1 MSRSQAMKNSVP
13 ILWRVLRYLWPTVKL
28 ERPLIAG
35 SLSALLV
42 ASLIR
47 LLEPW
52 PLKFVFDRII
62 STDGVAAEK
71 GIAIVDNLSPMAL
84 LLIAAVAVVAVTGL
98 RAAMEYLQ
106 SVGFAIIGNRTLT
119 SLREKLYRHVQRLSL
134 QFHSQARSGDL
145 IARVTTD
152 MSMLKDAAVTAVL
165 PLVARVL
172 TVVCM
177 VVVMFLMEWRL
188 ALIAVGTA
196 PLFWLITVGQG
207 RRVHQA
213 ARKQRKCDGALT
225 ATVAE
230 SLSGVRVVQALSLE
244 EVFARDF
251 TSRNTKSL
259 KEGVKTSRMSAR
271 LERYTDVIIG
281 VATATVLL
289 GGGRLVITGF
299 ISPGDLLV
307 FLYYLKQTLRPAR
320 DFAKYTA
327 RLAKAAA
334 AGERVLELMERVP
347 DVDDLPDACDAPSF
361 RGKVRFEN
369 VSFAYNPECR
379 ILKNISFDVQPGQ
392 TVALVGP
399 SGIGKS
405 TLISL
410 ILRLYDPLEGKVMID
425 GEDVRHYTLASLRSQ
440 ISVVMQDSILF
451 SGSIADNI
459 GYTVPEATRDQI
471 EEAAEIANADSF
483 IRMFPEGFD
492 TMVGERG
499 ETLSYGQRQRMAIAR
514 AAIRKSPILIL
525 DEPLSGL
532 DEDNELLVA
541 VALSRLSADR
551 TTFLITHDVQAA
563 SAADRILYL
572 QDGRLAEF
580 GTHAELMSADGPY
593 ARLYRLQTTN
603 PRTESDHSLTSA
615 SQQ

>member
-1 MSRSQAMKNSVP
+1 MSRPQSMKKSVP
-13 ILWRVLRYLWPTVKL
+13 ILWRVLRYLWPTVKR

-35 SLSALLV
+35 SMSALLA
-42 ASLIR
+42 ASLLR

-62 STDGVAAEK
+62 STEDAAA
-71 GIAIVDNLSPMAL
+71 GRGLGFIGDLSPMAL
-84 LLIAAVAVVAVTGL
+84 LLIAAVAVVAITGL
-98 RAAMEYLQ
+98 RAAMEYFQ
-106 SVGFAIIGNRTLT
+106 SVGFAIIGNRTLI

-165 PLVARVL
+165 PLVARAL
-172 TVVCM
+172 TVACM
-177 VVVMFLMEWRL
+177 VLVMFLMEWRL
-188 ALIAVGTA
+188 ALIAVGIA

-251 TSRNTKSL
+251 ANRNKKSL

-271 LERYTDVIIG
+271 LERYVDVIIG
-281 VATATVLL
+281 VGTAAVLL
-289 GGGRLVITGF
+289 GGGRLVVTGV

-307 FLYYLKQTLRPAR
+307 FLYYLKHTLRPAR

-347 DVDDLPDACDAPSF
+347 DVDDLPDACDAPAF
-361 RGKVRFEN
+361 RGTVRFEN
-369 VSFAYNPECR
+369 VSFAYDSACP
-379 ILKNISFDVQPGQ
+379 ILKNISFEVRPGQ

-405 TLISL
+405 TLVSL
-410 ILRLYDPLEGKVMID
+410 VLRLYDPVEGKVTVD
-425 GEDVRHYTLASLRSQ
+425 GEDVRRYTLASLRSQ

-451 SGSIADNI
+451 AGSVADNI
-459 GYTVPEATRDQI
+459 AYTVPDATREQI
-471 EEAAEIANADSF
+471 EEAAEIANADCF
-483 IRMFPEGFD
+483 IRGFPEGFD

-541 VALSRLSADR
+541 VALARLSADR

-593 ARLYRLQTTN
+593 ARLYRLQTGN
-603 PRTESDHSLTSA
+603 SRTESDHPLASA
-615 SQQ
+615 SQL